1 MSKFVS
7 KPKQVDRPA
16 HEISSKFED
25 LSGLQGLIDQ
35 LPEAEK
41 TKLGEVRFDRDTISI
56 HTTQVGDIT
65 FKVTDRTDRRV
76 VFQAIGSPVPV
87 ELDVDINPITDTSS
101 EVTVCFEVQI
111 PALLRPMVAPHMQK
125 AVDMLGDLIG
135 KVSSAG

>member
-16 HEISSKFED
+16 NEIASKFDD

-35 LPEAEK
+35 LPEGERS
-41 TKLGEVRFDRDTISI
+41 KLGEVRFDRDTIAI
-56 HTTQVGDIT
+56 HTAQVGDIT
-65 FKVTDRTDRRV
+65 FRVTDRSDRRV

-87 ELDVDINPITDTSS
+87 ELDVNINPVSETVS

-111 PALLRPMVAPHMQK
+111 PAMLRPVVAPHMQK

-135 KVSSAG
+135 KVSAAG